1 MGIMGSRHAQLVL
14 EGKVSRASL
23 AAIADASPE
32 RLAEFPTVRGFAD
45 GGELIRSGLVDAV
58 LIATPHFA
66 HTPLGV
72 AALKAGLHVLVE
84 KPISVHKADCQKLLA
99 AHKGRR
105 QVFAAAFQM
114 RTSELAR
121 RIHAILHGG
130 ELGKIQ
136 RMSWTITDWFRSDAY
151 YASGGWRA
159 TWEGEGGGLLLN
171 QAMHQLDQLCWFF
184 GVPRRVRA
192 FCGFGRYHS
201 IEVEDDVTAWFEFD
215 GGATGTFIVSTG
227 EAPGTNRLEVAGT
240 RGRLVVEDNK
250 LRLTLND
257 VATDVFSRTT
267 KEFWIRPPAREVEFP
282 QLDPT
287 SGPVAVIEN
296 FADAILDHKPLIAP
310 AAQGLHPVE
319 LANAM
324 LLSAW
329 KDDVVELP
337 ISARL
342 YARELNRK
350 IAESARSRGRTLRA
364 RRQRKS
370 R

>member
-1 MGIMGSRHAQLVL
+1 
-14 EGKVSRASL
+14 
-23 AAIADASPE
+23 
-32 RLAEFPTVRGFAD
+32 
-45 GGELIRSGLVDAV
+45 
-58 LIATPHFA
+58 
-66 HTPLGV
+66 
-72 AALKAGLHVLVE
+72 
-84 KPISVHKADCQKLLA
+84 
-99 AHKGRR
+99 
-105 QVFAAAFQM
+105 
-114 RTSELAR
+114 
-121 RIHAILHGG
+121 
-130 ELGKIQ
+130 
-136 RMSWTITDWFRSDAY
+136 MSWTITDWFRSDAY